1 MSSSITGAN
10 VIVKTKNGQYR
21 FNLKAGNGEI
31 IATSQVYST
40 KATAKKGI
48 ASIIKN
54 ADVPVE
60 DQTVKG
66 FKALPNPKFEVYKD
80 KKGEIRF
87 RLKSSNGQIIATS
100 EGYKDMAGAMNG
112 VKSVKKNAADAKIV
126 DEKTKECEV
135 GLGNNSEFYASIG
148 MEELDVEECYNGSWY
163 IEGYAPQKPEPTYA
177 EKRLAEYPSYGEQ
190 LDMIYW
196 DKVNG
201 TSLWQDKIAEIKN
214 KYPKA

>member
-1 MSSSITGAN
+1 MGKF
-10 VIVKTKNGQYR
+10 VISDAKNGIK
-21 FNLKAGNGEI
+21 FNLVAGNGEI

-40 KATAKKGI
+40 KATAKKGV

-126 DEKTKECEV
+126 DETEAAKKTAAKEATKV
-135 GLGNNSEFYASIG
+135 ATKPAAKTTAKKPAAK
-148 MEELDVEECYNGSWY
+148 VAAK
-163 IEGYAPQKPEPTYA
+163 APAK
-177 EKRLAEYPSYGEQ
+177 
-190 LDMIYW
+190 
-196 DKVNG
+196 
-201 TSLWQDKIAEIKN
+201 
-214 KYPKA
+214 KAPAKKAK

>member
-1 MSSSITGAN
+1 MGKF
-10 VIVKTKNGQYR
+10 VISDAKNGIK
-21 FNLKAGNGEI
+21 FNLVAGNGEI

-40 KATAKKGI
+40 KATAKKGV

-126 DEKTKECEV
+126 DETEAAKKTAAKT
-135 GLGNNSEFYASIG
+135 AKPAAKTTAKKPAAKTAAKK
-148 MEELDVEECYNGSWY
+148 
-163 IEGYAPQKPEPTYA
+163 APAK
-177 EKRLAEYPSYGEQ
+177 
-190 LDMIYW
+190 
-196 DKVNG
+196 
-201 TSLWQDKIAEIKN
+201 
-214 KYPKA
+214 KAK

>member
-1 MSSSITGAN
+1 MGKF
-10 VIVKTKNGQYR
+10 VISDAKNGIK
-21 FNLKAGNGEI
+21 FNLVAGNGEI

-126 DEKTKECEV
+126 DETEAAKKTTAKAAKPAAKTTAKKTATKV
-135 GLGNNSEFYASIG
+135 AAK
-148 MEELDVEECYNGSWY
+148 
-163 IEGYAPQKPEPTYA
+163 APAK
-177 EKRLAEYPSYGEQ
+177 
-190 LDMIYW
+190 
-196 DKVNG
+196 
-201 TSLWQDKIAEIKN
+201 
-214 KYPKA
+214 KAPAKKAK

>member
-1 MSSSITGAN
+1 MGKF
-10 VIVKTKNGQYR
+10 VISDAKNGIK
-21 FNLKAGNGEI
+21 FNLVAGNGEI

-40 KATAKKGI
+40 KATAKKGV

-126 DEKTKECEV
+126 DETEAAKKTAAKTTAKKPAAKV
-135 GLGNNSEFYASIG
+135 AAK
-148 MEELDVEECYNGSWY
+148 
-163 IEGYAPQKPEPTYA
+163 APAK
-177 EKRLAEYPSYGEQ
+177 
-190 LDMIYW
+190 
-196 DKVNG
+196 
-201 TSLWQDKIAEIKN
+201 
-214 KYPKA
+214 KAPAKKAK